1 MMVLG
6 ALKLL
11 LLLSVILYSILGM
24 SVEKTVRVI
33 VELAGEFRSAGV
45 YVRVL
50 AGLRG
55 TSSRRLLEQH
65 SGTTH

>member
-45 YVRVL
+45 YVHVL

-55 TSSRRLLEQH
+55 TSSWRLLEQH

>member
-11 LLLSVILYSILGM
+11 LLLSVIHYSISGM
-24 SVEKTVRVI
+24 PVEKTVRVI
-33 VELAGEFRSAGV
+33 VELAGEFRSAVV
-45 YVRVL
+45 YVHVL

-55 TSSRRLLEQH
+55 TSSWRLLEQH